1 MGVAEIDN
9 GEKIFAAFAFFFPLS
24 AARSNFQAAAHVFFP
39 IGAPERSALS
49 HFRLPLRC
57 GRGILNL

>member
-24 AARSNFQAAAHVFFP
+24 AARSNFRAAAHVFLP
-39 IGAPERSALS
+39 IGAPERSDLS
-49 HFRLPLRC
+49 RFRLPLC
-57 GRGILNL
+57 DGRGILVL